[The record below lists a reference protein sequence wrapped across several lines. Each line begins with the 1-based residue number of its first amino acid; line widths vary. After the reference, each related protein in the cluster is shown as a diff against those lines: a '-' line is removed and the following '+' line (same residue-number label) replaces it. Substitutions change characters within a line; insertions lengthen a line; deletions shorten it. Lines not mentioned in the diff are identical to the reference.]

1 LVIGIGEGLLRLDPC
16 PAQSATLW
24 LSLSASIRIAVQK
37 LFIRDDEGLDRDS
50 FDAGSNILG
59 GVSAAAGWPTT
70 NVSSTKTAVGKR
82 FIPFD
87 IGAGFMVPPN

>member
-1 LVIGIGEGLLRLDPC
+1 VRGFCVSTRALRNRQHSGYRCRL
-16 PAQSATLW
+16 
-24 LSLSASIRIAVQK
+24 SIRIAVQK